1 MRIVIMFEG
10 QEGITWDQW
19 RAIAE
24 VAERYPFDALFRS
37 DHYHSVYRGQP
48 SCLDAWTTLA
58 ALATITRRSRLGTLV
73 SPVTFRHPTVFAKTA
88 ATVDQISGGR
98 VEAGLGAAWLERE
111 HAAYGF
117 PFPDIHAR
125 VGMLEEQLEL
135 ANALW
140 SGEPV
145 TFEGQHY
152 TLKEGRLLPRPV
164 QRPRPP
170 LIVGGLARRR
180 TVSAAIRWAD
190 EYNTYAADLEECRKR
205 SAFIV
210 SECEAASRDP
220 ATLPVSLASL
230 CIIGTSEADVS
241 RRVVAAAER
250 CGRQRRPGETVTP
263 ASVNSAA
270 ELLRERL
277 ALVGTPQKIAEQLH
291 LHEEAGIDRI
301 YLTFLCHE
309 DLEQV
314 EILGE
319 EVLPIFAKDGRVA
332 TL

>member
-19 RAIAE
+19 RAIAS
-24 VAERYPFDALFRS
+24 VAERFPFDALFRS
-37 DHYHSVYRGQP
+37 DHYASVYQGES

-58 ALATITRRSRLGTLV
+58 ALATITTRSRLGTLV

-88 ATVDQISGGR
+88 ATVDHISGGR
-98 VEAGLGAAWLERE
+98 VEPGLGGAWLDRE

-125 VGMLEEQLEL
+125 TGMLEEQLAIVNE
-135 ANALW
+135 LW

-145 TFEGQHY
+145 TFEGEHY
-152 TLKEGRLLPRPV
+152 TLKEGRSLPRPV

-180 TVSAAIRWAD
+180 TVRAAIRHAD

-205 SAFIV
+205 RAFIV
-210 SECEAASRDP
+210 SECEAAGRDP

-230 CIIGTSEADVS
+230 CVIGTSDADVR

-250 CGRQRRPGETVTP
+250 CGRRRRPGETITP
-263 ASVNSAA
+263 SSAGSGRGA
-270 ELLRERL
+270 HEGAARDHGHARAHRRAAAL
-277 ALVGTPQKIAEQLH
+277 ARGGRHRPH
-291 LHEEAGIDRI
+291 LPHLPLPRGPRAGRDPW
-301 YLTFLCHE
+301 E
-309 DLEQV
+309 D
-314 EILGE
+314 
-319 EVLPIFAKDGRVA
+319 VLPMFAKDARVA
-332 TL
+332 AR